1 LPKCTNAR
9 RIRPVRVALQNQRDT
24 LLAFV
29 GVLNAKLSAIAC
41 VHAISEP
48 LVREACMLHHFIT
61 ISPAYWQG

>member
-1 LPKCTNAR
+1 
-9 RIRPVRVALQNQRDT
+9 VRVALQNQRDT